1 MSKRVA
7 PKQIRVLTVALIVV
21 ALLLPGVQLLVRG
34 ANSVTDE
41 VLEGNWRG
49 AFDILVTDKEF
60 EERVSPGRNEFDLA

>member
-1 MSKRVA
+1 MSKGVA
-7 PKQIRVLTVALIVV
+7 PKQIRVLTVALLVV